1 MKNKLSNILC
11 KLGKR
16 CGECTS
22 IRRLD
27 FLASRSITKPSIQ
40 NLVTTLVIDAKRTIL
55 NISICERTRSL

>member
-1 MKNKLSNILC
+1 MKKKLSNILC

-16 CGECTS
+16 CGECIS

-27 FLASRSITKPSIQ
+27 FMASRPITKLPIQ

-55 NISICERTRSL
+55 NISTCE